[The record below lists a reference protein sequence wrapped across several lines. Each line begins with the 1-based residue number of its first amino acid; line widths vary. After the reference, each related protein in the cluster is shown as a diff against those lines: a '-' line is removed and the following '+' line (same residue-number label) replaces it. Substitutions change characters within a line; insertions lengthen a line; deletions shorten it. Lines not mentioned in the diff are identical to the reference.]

1 MMYRVLGQPR
11 LGKVHELTLPNGRAL
26 GVLAIL
32 MMNPNKPISGEE
44 LRRKVWAGTDVN
56 PVQLYKAIA
65 AIRKVLT
72 SAGRAADLV
81 THGGYGYELRVTAAD
96 HDLLSFQQL
105 LAEAD
110 LPDQRG
116 TEGEI
121 ALIRAALDLWRDDR
135 PLAGVPGD
143 FVEAMGADHRFRRVR
158 ALIRLCELEF
168 TRGGHAEVVNDLR
181 TLFGYHPTSA
191 RLATH
196 LMIALYRIGHTVEAL
211 SVYEQH
217 AAALEDESAAEPET
231 ALRTL
236 KFAIVTADEATLAQI
251 ENAGPNNKRRDA
263 VRALAVPRQLPP
275 DAPVFVGR
283 AEELEVA
290 CRLLRAEGR
299 ATPAVVVVTGP
310 GGIGKSAFA
319 THVAHLIRADYPDG
333 QLYLDLA
340 GITAEAVA
348 PAEAIAQILRAFDV
362 KVPDEVDERT
372 SAYRTLFGDK
382 RILLVLEDARDEA
395 QVRDLI
401 PGNPDCAVVLTS
413 RSRLPDLPGARH
425 VAPLD
430 PLAPAEAEALY
441 AAILRADGLDPTAE
455 PDATREIVDLCA
467 GLPLAIRVTGALR
480 CSTDARGGPE
490 LLRRLRAQRLPALV
504 YGDRNVARSIG
515 AGLEQLPAPARRL
528 FFGLGMLGWHD
539 TSLWIA
545 EVILDDPETD
555 AYEALMTLVR
565 YYLINPS
572 AEGRYRFHEL
582 TREYAAGQAKIG
594 IPDGEKLLDRVYGTL
609 LTLVRRA
616 NRDLY
621 GGDYETVH
629 ADLADRPLPAA
640 TAADRSPMQ
649 WFQAERRN
657 LRAAIRL
664 AADSG
669 RVALAWDLAVST
681 HEFYNLRGYLDD
693 WQETHLHVLQA
704 CRRAGDRRGEAAV
717 LTVLGQPAI
726 TASRRPGVSDV
737 PDLERAVA
745 LFEAENDQHGLAIA
759 RRTLGNALRRAGEFP
774 RAADELRAA
783 SQGFEACGDAVGQ
796 WQALRCIGQTHLDL
810 NEDQDAVRDLTRAAE
825 LAAQIRLPRL
835 TGQSAYWLGRA
846 HLRAGDLSQ
855 ARDQFAIV
863 LTAVGETDPIG
874 RAYAYLGLGEV
885 AAAEPNS
892 ANDADQYL
900 REALELA
907 EQGGDAVIEGRVL
920 HAIARRHRAA
930 GEAGAAMASFERAI
944 ACFRDAHAHYLE
956 NRAQADRDA
965 VGD

>member
-11 LGKVHELTLPNGRAL
+11 LGRVHELTLPKGHTL

-44 LRRKVWAGTDVN
+44 LRRKVWPGTDVN

-72 SAGRAADLV
+72 SADRADDLV
-81 THGGYGYELRVTAAD
+81 THGGYGYELRVSAAD
-96 HDLLSFQQL
+96 HDLLQFQQL

-121 ALIRAALDLWRDDR
+121 TLIRAALDLWRDDR

-168 TRGGHAEVVNDLR
+168 ARGGHAEVVNDLR

-217 AAALEDESAAEPET
+217 AAALEDDSAAEPE
-231 ALRTL
+231 APVRTL
-236 KFAIVTADEATLAQI
+236 KFAIVTANEATIAQV
-251 ENAGPNNKRRDA
+251 ENAGPTKRRDA
-263 VRALAVPRQLPP
+263 VRTLAVPRQLPP

-283 AEELEVA
+283 AGDLEAA
-290 CRLLRAEGR
+290 CRLLRTDGR

-319 THVAHLIRADYPDG
+319 THVAHLIRAEYPDG

-340 GITAEAVA
+340 GTTAEAVA

-362 KVPDEVDERT
+362 KVPDELDERT

-382 RILLVLEDARDEA
+382 RILLVLEDVRDEA
-395 QVRDLI
+395 QVRNLI

-425 VAPLD
+425 VTPLD
-430 PLAPAEAEALY
+430 PLAPADAEDLY

-455 PDATREIVDLCA
+455 PDATREIVELCA

-480 CSTDARGGPE
+480 CSTGARGGPE

-545 EVILDDPETD
+545 EAVLDEPGTD

-572 AEGRYRFHEL
+572 AEGRYRFHDL
-582 TREYAAGQAKIG
+582 TREYAAWQARTQLA
-594 IPDGEKLLDRVYGTL
+594 DGEELLDRVYGTL

-629 ADLADRPLPAA
+629 ADLPDLPLPAA

-664 AADSG
+664 AADRG

-681 HEFYNLRGYLDD
+681 HEFYNLRGYLED
-693 WQETHLHVLQA
+693 WQETHLHVLDA
-704 CRRAGDRRGEAAV
+704 CRKVGDRRGEAAV

-737 PDLERAVA
+737 ADLERAVA
-745 LFEAENDQHGLAIA
+745 LFEAEKDEHGLAIA
-759 RRTLGNALRRAGEFP
+759 RRTLGNALRRDGDFP

-783 SQGFEACGDAVGQ
+783 SQGFEICGDAVGQ

-810 NEDQDAVRDLTRAAE
+810 NEHQDAVRDLTRAAE
-825 LAAQIRLPRL
+825 LAAHIRLPRL
-835 TGQSAYWLGRA
+835 IGQSAYWLGRA

-863 LTAVGETDPIG
+863 LAAVGETDPIG

-885 AAAEPNS
+885 AAADPNS
-892 ANDADQYL
+892 ANEADQYL

-907 EQGGDAVIEGRVL
+907 EQGGDAVIEGRVR
-920 HAIARRHRAA
+920 HAIALRHRASH
-930 GEAGAAMASFERAI
+930 EDGAAMASFERAI

-956 NRAQADRDA
+956 ERAQSDRDA
-965 VGD
+965 GGH